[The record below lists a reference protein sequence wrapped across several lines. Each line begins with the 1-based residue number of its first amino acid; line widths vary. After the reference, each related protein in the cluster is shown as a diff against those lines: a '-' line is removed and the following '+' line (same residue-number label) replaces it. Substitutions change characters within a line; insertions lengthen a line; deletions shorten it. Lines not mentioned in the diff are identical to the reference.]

1 MTPEEA
7 RKLKPDT
14 PLSLTD
20 GAPRVVT
27 LECGVTVRIPAAMD
41 FRIVANVA
49 EAMGDGMDAV
59 DSSVLML
66 YCAMHTTRADIRRLW
81 EAARKPKALYDAV
94 MVWMAAMDAAPLIAA
109 MNELSAF
116 SRELDADAGDDDE
129 GDEDTGKKKTG
140 SR

>member
-27 LECGVTVRIPAAMD
+27 LNCGVTVRIPAAMD

-49 EAMGDGMDAV
+49 DAMGDGMDAV
-59 DSSVLML
+59 DNSVLML

-94 MVWMAAMDAAPLIAA
+94 MLWMAAMDAAPLIAA

-116 SRELDADAGDDDE
+116 SRELEADSDGDDT
-129 GDEDTGKKKTG
+129 DEDTGKKKTG

>member
-27 LECGVTVRIPAAMD
+27 LACGPEVRIPAAMD

-49 EAMGDGMDAV
+49 AAMGERMDSV
-59 DSSVLML
+59 DASVLML
-66 YCAMHTTRADIRRLW
+66 YCALHTTKADIRRLW
-81 EAARKPKALYDAV
+81 EAARNPPALYDAV
-94 MVWMAAMDAAPLIAA
+94 MLWMAGMQADVLIAA
-109 MNELSAF
+109 VNELGAF
-116 SRELDADAGDDDE
+116 SGELESDDDDE
-129 GDEDTGKKKTG
+129 AEADTGKKKTG
-140 SR
+140 SP